1 MIISTTVQN
10 GSFVQSGENTYFVPK
25 SLPPDIDMSEL
36 IPLISEASN
45 LVGTLSALGSTLQ
58 NPHLLIKPQLLREA
72 VLSSKIEGTQVSLS
86 DMYHYQLG
94 APSTSNIPDSE
105 EVTNYVDAL
114 EMALN
119 SIRNKDTVLNLDLIK
134 RCHEML
140 LFNVRG
146 NESSKGDFRKV
157 QNWIVSQRGTINE
170 VKYTPP
176 PPELINDLMLNL
188 MQFMDSPPRNF
199 IPLIQCA
206 IIHYQFEAIHPFEDG
221 NGRIGRLLIPILLA
235 DRNLLAQPLLYV
247 SAYIEKNKEHYYQLL
262 ANVSEK
268 NEWIPWIRFFLL
280 AVIAQAT
287 FSINLIQKMESLR
300 KKYKETIPGKRSSA
314 SMLKLVDLIFEMP
327 ILSRPAIRD
336 RLGASEL
343 FAKSAVEKL
352 MESGVLIYAGVF
364 NGKKIYVAEELYN
377 LINNYE

>member
-1 MIISTTVQN
+1 M
-10 GSFVQSGENTYFVPK
+10 G
-25 SLPPDIDMSEL
+25 EL

-58 NPHLLIKPQLLREA
+58 NPHILIKPQLLREA

-94 APSTSNIPDSE
+94 SSSISNLNDSE

-119 SIRNKDTVLNLDLIK
+119 SIRNKDAVLDLNLIK
-134 RCHEML
+134 KCHDML

-146 NESSKGDFRKV
+146 NESSKGEFRKV

-170 VKYTPP
+170 IKYVPP
-176 PPELINDLMLNL
+176 PPELIDDLMLNL
-188 MQFMDSPPRNF
+188 IEFMDAPPRNF
-199 IPLIQCA
+199 IPLVQCA

-221 NGRIGRLLIPILLA
+221 NGRIGRLLVPILLA

-247 SAYIEKNKEHYYQLL
+247 SAYIEKNKDHYYQLL

-268 NEWIPWIRFFLL
+268 SEWIPWIRFFLL
-280 AVIAQAT
+280 AVIAQAN
-287 FSINLIQKMESLR
+287 FSINLINKMEILR

-314 SMLKLVDLIFEMP
+314 SMIKLVDLLFEMP
-327 ILSRPAIRD
+327 ILSRPAIQD
-336 RLGASEL
+336 RLNASEL
-343 FAKSAVEKL
+343 FAATAVKKL
-352 MESGVLIYAGVF
+352 MESGVLVFAGKF
-364 NGKKIYVAEELYN
+364 GGKNIYVAEELYN